1 MFYDFV
7 IQNNC
12 PISGTSG
19 WVGLAE
25 ALGVQQSG
33 GDWGSGVRS
42 GEAGLKVLPNIQPAA
57 VPPHQGP
64 ESGDRCSTVQGIKYE
79 PQLLAEGEARLLQ
92 LETSGSQCFYNYL
105 RQMYLWEDGA
115 FEQPLPVAAPVSSQG
130 PHPLAQ
136 GFQTPTIQVTCLP
149 SSQKGKCPKHFPE
162 LKSFKDNYNTLE
174 STL

>member
-42 GEAGLKVLPNIQPAA
+42 GEAGLK
-57 VPPHQGP
+57 
-64 ESGDRCSTVQGIKYE
+64 DRCSTVQGIKYE

-105 RQMYLWEDGA
+105 YRMKVLGTVRRKNFQAYL
-115 FEQPLPVAAPVSSQG
+115 L
-130 PHPLAQ
+130 
-136 GFQTPTIQVTCLP
+136 
-149 SSQKGKCPKHFPE
+149 E
-162 LKSFKDNYNTLE
+162 LKNPSTPFKGICKTLVD
-174 STL
+174 TLLDRYQEALTELVNIIKA